1 MSHLQE
7 FHQSII
13 EPVFAAYQEALQQLH
28 NPPAPPEPLLSSAS
42 ASHSHTPHSHAHVN
56 LSEAQRD
63 RRTVFVQQLAVRCTD
78 TDLTD
83 FFNSHNCPVRQ
94 SKLVID
100 KYTRRSKGVAYV
112 EFFEE
117 ESVKAA
123 LKLTGIKIFGVPVVV
138 ELTETEKNR
147 LAEEAA
153 AAAALTSVQA
163 KASAASEEAFT
174 ARLYVGSLHPSL
186 SEEDL
191 KGVFEPFGQLVSVEL
206 LRDVQSGVSKGVAY
220 IQFGRGDSAKRA
232 LEALNGFE
240 LAGKK
245 IRIGSMKK

>member
-1 MSHLQE
+1 MNSATMEEL
-7 FHQSII
+7 HQAII
-13 EPVFAAYQEALQQLH
+13 EPVFAAYQSALEQLY
-28 NPPAPPEPLLSSAS
+28 NPPAPEPPAQ
-42 ASHSHTPHSHAHVN
+42 ATQQAHPSHSHVI

-78 TDLTD
+78 ADLTE
-83 FFNSHNCPVRQ
+83 FFNQNNCPVRQ
-94 SKLVID
+94 SKLVMD

-123 LKLTGIKIFGVPVVV
+123 LKLTGSKLFGVPMIV

-153 AAAALTSVQA
+153 AAQA
-163 KASAASEEAFT
+163 KINSIAEETFT
-174 ARLYVGSLHPSL
+174 RLYVGSLHPSL
-186 SEEDL
+186 NEQDL
-191 KGVFEPFGQLVSVEL
+191 KGVFEPFGQLTGLEL
-206 LRDVQSGVSKGVAY
+206 LRDVQSGASKGVAY
-220 IQFGRGDSAKRA
+220 IQFARGESAKRA

-245 IRIGSMKK
+245 IRVGSMKK

>member
-1 MSHLQE
+1 MDPDLHL
-7 FHQSII
+7 SVI
-13 EPVFAAYQEALQQLH
+13 EPVFAAYKEALQQQQQQL
-28 NPPAPPEPLLSSAS
+28 NSPPALEPAAPSHGHAQSPPDRMMM
-42 ASHSHTPHSHAHVN
+42 PHSQVI

-78 TDLTD
+78 ADLTD

-94 SKLVID
+94 AKLVLD

-117 ESVKAA
+117 ETVKAA
-123 LKLTGIKIFGVPVVV
+123 LKLTGTRLLGIPIIV

-153 AAAALTSVQA
+153 AAQA
-163 KASAASEEAFT
+163 KINAAAEEAFT
-174 ARLYVGSLHPSL
+174 RLYVGSLHLSL
-186 SEEDL
+186 SEQDIQD
-191 KGVFEPFGQLVSVEL
+191 VFQPFGQLVNLEL
-206 LRDVQSGVSKGVAY
+206 LRDVQTGVSKGVAY
-220 IQFGRGDSAKRA
+220 IQFARADSAKRA

-245 IRIGSMKK
+245 IRVGSMRK